1 MTSKNTMIIENAIKY
16 VHEIFARDFSGHDF
30 YHTMRVYK
38 TAVQIAVRENA
49 DILTVQLAALLH
61 DVDDIKLS
69 PTTYSVKKNAVD
81 FMKQNKL
88 SDEIINSVCKI
99 IEEVSFAGTDSVVPS
114 SIEGKCVQD
123 ADRLDAI
130 GAVGIARALAYGG
143 NKGRKMY
150 DPDIK
155 PMTNMNKEQYRQND
169 NSTTINHFYEKL
181 LLLKD
186 MMNTETA
193 KKVAERRH
201 AFMQTYLDEF
211 LAEWNN
217 EKL

>member
-130 GAVGIARALAYGG
+130 GAVGIARAFAYGG